1 MFYLFFGQKLSKKIW
16 AITIIV
22 FIGVTLVNISHF
34 DLSNTD
40 LLLGGFLPVLIAAFS
55 FPVGNQMVWEEKE
68 KRKIHNNDI
77 SIIKNN
83 FVKIFLLTLGSFP
96 FWIIL
101 YFLNDAGIPSRG
113 QYINVSLI
121 ALLSGIIAGSLFLY
135 ARSLCDTPNKLV
147 LVDTSQSGDVFFALF
162 GEIIFLGTAFPNIIG
177 IIGIFI
183 TIIGLL
189 FLMKFK

>member
-1 MFYLFFGQKLSKKIW
+1 
-16 AITIIV
+16 
-22 FIGVTLVNISHF
+22 
-34 DLSNTD
+34 
-40 LLLGGFLPVLIAAFS
+40 
-55 FPVGNQMVWEEKE
+55 MVCEEKE